1 MQIPP
6 QMMFLH
12 QGQKNIKELRFH
24 PQYGCVMATTAEDSF
39 NVFKPNLEPVDSQ
52 DSEAGDEQNENIA
65 MSAEESKQASE
76 TTEESKR

>member
-1 MQIPP
+1 
-6 QMMFLH
+6 MMFLH

-24 PQYGCVMATTAEDSF
+24 PQYSCLMATTAEDSF

-52 DSEAGDEQNENIA
+52 DSESGDDNIA
-65 MSAEESKQASE
+65 MSAEESKQSE